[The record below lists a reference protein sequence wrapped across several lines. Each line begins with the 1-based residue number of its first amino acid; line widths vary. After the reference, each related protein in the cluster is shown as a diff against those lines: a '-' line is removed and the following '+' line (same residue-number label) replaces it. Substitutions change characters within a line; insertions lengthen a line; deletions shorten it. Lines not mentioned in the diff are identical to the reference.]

1 MRVLH
6 KKQMQDITI
15 LKCMYFPEMDEIVY
29 IAEKNGYTAHG
40 ETIRNAVEDLKFK
53 MSQDINLEE
62 HIKRIKQ
69 QGYMNAN
76 DYRLLTGACREGT
89 NHFLQEHD
97 LTWEDTMPVGQ
108 VLEITK
114 GQYGFDKFQKAAE
127 QILQD

>member
-1 MRVLH
+1 MNVHLIRENENQNDGSYIHLYRN
-6 KKQMQDITI
+6 KQIGAW
-15 LKCMYFPEMDEIVY
+15 CAY
-29 IAEKNGYTAHG
+29 GYSAYG
-40 ETIRNAVEDLKFK
+40 LRLFD
-53 MSQDINLEE
+53 
-62 HIKRIKQ
+62 KQ